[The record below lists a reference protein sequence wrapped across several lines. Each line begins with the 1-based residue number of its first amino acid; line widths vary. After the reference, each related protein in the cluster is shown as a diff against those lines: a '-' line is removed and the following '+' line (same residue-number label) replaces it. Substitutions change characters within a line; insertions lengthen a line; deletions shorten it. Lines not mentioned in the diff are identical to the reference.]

1 MQAAEQ
7 THPHII
13 VADDTE
19 VVRLTVS
26 YLIHRFYPSANLTV
40 VNNGHEVLQAHTH
53 HPAALILTDHWMPV
67 MNGIELL
74 QTISGR
80 GDLTPFIVMSG
91 DASIA
96 LRVTVRHAIRFIRK
110 PFSVRQLQD
119 VALALL
125 PPDYDIITWTIPD
138 CKSEL

>member
-1 MQAAEQ
+1 MQGDGQ
-7 THPHII
+7 DHPHII

-26 YLIHRFYPSANLTV
+26 YLIHRFYPGANLTV
-40 VNNGHEVLQAHTH
+40 VNNGHEALQSHNQ

-67 MNGIELL
+67 MSGVELL
-74 QTISGR
+74 QTIRGR
-80 GDLTPFIVMSG
+80 RDLTPLIVMSG

-96 LRVTVRHAIRFIRK
+96 PRVTAQHAARFIHK
-110 PFSVRQLQD
+110 PFAVRQLQE

-125 PPDYDIITWTIPD
+125 SPNYRVITWTIPD
-138 CKSEL
+138 LQSEC